1 MCKLGI
7 FFIFLISINSDQLKV
22 LDHLVN
28 INDDIKKDNINILFD
43 THKDIEIDASILTKH
58 TNNFY
63 KWRRGGLDISFKFV
77 NNNLYLKELNIDM
90 PKYLFLNIKVS
101 LPKIQK
107 PSLIKKE
114 EKKQVDAKHHKT
126 DNFKNIKFL
135 RLSVKNN
142 ILNTNIDNE
151 VLNKNVVYTFAQVIL
166 WYNLKKN
173 NNQPTIY
180 KIKEVVFAYK
190 NENKLLG
197 CEVLFSNNVSERFY
211 IYYGNEKLYIID
223 NNNNIIPG
231 IILSINNSLPAKNSL
246 NLLGSRYGL
255 RYHPIYH
262 IWRMHDGIDIRLPYG
277 AKLYSL
283 APGVVVDVQLE
294 NVRGYGRYVE
304 ISHNGLYTTRYC
316 HLSTVYAKKGD
327 RIISTDQCIGKVG
340 HSGTATG
347 AHLHLVYLYDGKTVN
362 PINNYLVSVVPLPVF
377 MMEKFEVL
385 KKKYNKY
392 FLQYHI
398 TKINENKK

>member
-1 MCKLGI
+1 MCKFGI
-7 FFIFLISINSDQLKV
+7 FFIFLINIIGEQLKV

-28 INDDIKKDNINILFD
+28 LNDDISKDNINILFD
-43 THKDIEIDASILTKH
+43 KSKDIEIDESIITKH

-63 KWRRGGLDISFKFV
+63 KWRTGGLDISFKLV

-90 PKYLFLNIKVS
+90 PKYLFLSIKVA

-107 PSLIKKE
+107 KPVNKKE
-114 EKKQVDAKHHKT
+114 ENKKP

-142 ILNTNIDNE
+142 ILNTNINNE
-151 VLNKNVVYTFAQVIL
+151 VLNKHVVYTFSQIIL
-166 WYNLKKN
+166 WYSLKKN
-173 NNQPTIY
+173 DSKTKTY
-180 KIKEVVFAYK
+180 KIKEVIFAYTH
-190 NENKLLG
+190 ENKLLG
-197 CEVLFSNNVSERFY
+197 CEILFSNNVSERFY

-223 NNNNIIPG
+223 NNNNVIPG
-231 IILSINNSLPAKNSL
+231 IILSISNSLPAKNSL
-246 NLLGSRYGL
+246 NLMGSRYGL
-255 RYHPIYH
+255 RYHPIFH
-262 IWRMHDGIDIRLPYG
+262 IWRMHDGIDVRLSYG
-277 AKLYSL
+277 EKLYSL
-283 APGVVVDVQLE
+283 APGTVVDVQSA

-316 HLSTVYAKKGD
+316 HLSTVYVKKGD

-362 PINNYLVSVVPLPVF
+362 PINNYLVSTVTLPAF
-377 MMEKFEVL
+377 MMEKFETI
-385 KKKYNKY
+385 KQQCNRY
-392 FLQYHI
+392 FLKHHI
-398 TKINENKK
+398 SKINENKK